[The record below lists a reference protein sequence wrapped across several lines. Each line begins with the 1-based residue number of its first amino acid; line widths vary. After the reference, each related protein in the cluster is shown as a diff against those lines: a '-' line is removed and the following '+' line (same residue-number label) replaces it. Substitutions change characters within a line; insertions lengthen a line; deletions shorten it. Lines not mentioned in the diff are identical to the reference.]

1 LINADLYGVKLID
14 ADLSD
19 ADLSEAKCL
28 YADFS
33 NSKLVHAKLC
43 NTCLE
48 FVDLSSSDLIYAD
61 LSKANLSYASLYDS
75 DLGEANLNQTKL
87 ISANLVRAD
96 LFNATLRKADLDKAI
111 LINADLSSADFCDA
125 NLHGAD
131 LRKSG
136 VLNTNFTRTIL
147 TGTCIE
153 YWQIGSETNFNEV
166 QCDYIFRTYDSENK
180 KFSGRL
186 PVNPQSTF
194 APGEFEKWID
204 VRKGALDTVDIT
216 FTDGINWQELFHSL
230 QRVRERHPEA
240 HIAIRSM
247 EEVNGIFVV
256 RFKVESEYT
265 GDAQQQLNADV
276 ESQLKLQL
284 AEARGEIRALERS
297 LDNTLEKLSMASKYT
312 IHGGVG
318 NLADVNN
325 GDMRATIHN
334 HYGQDTDTI
343 LQKLEALREYAKSFP
358 EEENEA
364 IQVHLEGLGQ
374 DLQQAE
380 KPSTARLKTRL
391 VGLLGVVLAL
401 GTHIATATDF
411 ANNVLELADKL
422 AVPTEALQPQ
432 LQQLKEIHPE
442 FEW

>member
-1 LINADLYGVKLID
+1 MDRCK
-14 ADLSD
+14 
-19 ADLSEAKCL
+19 E
-28 YADFS
+28 
-33 NSKLVHAKLC
+33 
-43 NTCLE
+43 
-48 FVDLSSSDLIYAD
+48 
-61 LSKANLSYASLYDS
+61 
-75 DLGEANLNQTKL
+75 
-87 ISANLVRAD
+87 
-96 LFNATLRKADLDKAI
+96 
-111 LINADLSSADFCDA
+111 
-125 NLHGAD
+125 
-131 LRKSG
+131 
-136 VLNTNFTRTIL
+136 
-147 TGTCIE
+147 
-153 YWQIGSETNFNEV
+153 
-166 QCDYIFRTYDSENK
+166 
-180 KFSGRL
+180 
-186 PVNPQSTF
+186 
-194 APGEFEKWID
+194 
-204 VRKGALDTVDIT
+204 GALDTVDIT